1 MINYIWLA
9 LIVIGV
15 LTAVFQGNVQVVTD
29 AAIESANSAV
39 ELSIGLVGVM
49 TLWLGLMKLAEKS
62 GIVNLISKMLK
73 PILKRLFPEVPED
86 HPAMGSMVMNMAANL
101 LGLGNAATPLG
112 IKAMKELQELN
123 EDKTTATNSMCMF
136 LAINTSSVT
145 LIASTVIAYRAAAGS
160 SNPAEI
166 IGPTII
172 ASVFGTMVAIIAAKL
187 LEKFP
192 LKRR

>member
-1 MINYIWLA
+1 MFNAKKGFSRSDPMINYIWLA

-86 HPAMGSMVMNMAANL
+86 HPAMGSMVM
-101 LGLGNAATPLG
+101 
-112 IKAMKELQELN
+112 
-123 EDKTTATNSMCMF
+123 
-136 LAINTSSVT
+136 
-145 LIASTVIAYRAAAGS
+145 
-160 SNPAEI
+160 
-166 IGPTII
+166 
-172 ASVFGTMVAIIAAKL
+172 
-187 LEKFP
+187 
-192 LKRR
+192 

>member
-15 LTAVFQGNVQVVTD
+15 LTAIFQGNVQVVTD

-39 ELSIGLVGVM
+39 ELSIGLVGIM
-49 TLWLGLMKLAEKS
+49 TLWLGLMRLAEKS
-62 GIVNLISKMLK
+62 GIVNLISKLLK
-73 PILKRLFPEVPED
+73 PILKRLFPEVPEN

-136 LAINTSSVT
+136 LAINTSSIT
-145 LIASTVIAYRAAAGS
+145 LIASTVIAYRASAGS
-160 SNPAEI
+160 NNPAEI

-172 ASVFGTMVAIIAAKL
+172 ASVFGTIVAIIAARL

>member
-15 LTAVFQGNVQVVTD
+15 LTAIFQGNVQVVTD

-39 ELSIGLVGVM
+39 ELSIGLVGIM

-62 GIVNLISKMLK
+62 GIVNLISKLLK
-73 PILKRLFPEVPED
+73 PILKRLFPEVPEN

-123 EDKTTATNSMCMF
+123 EDKTTATNPMCMF

-145 LIASTVIAYRAAAGS
+145 LIASTVIAYRASAGS

-172 ASVFGTMVAIIAAKL
+172 ASVFGTIVAIIAAKL

>member
-15 LTAVFQGNVQVVTD
+15 LTAIFQGNVQVVTD

-39 ELSIGLVGVM
+39 ELSIGLVGIM
-49 TLWLGLMKLAEKS
+49 TLWLGLMRLAEKS
-62 GIVNLISKMLK
+62 GIVNLISKLLK
-73 PILKRLFPEVPED
+73 PILKRLFPEVPEN

-145 LIASTVIAYRAAAGS
+145 LIASTVIAYRASAGS
-160 SNPAEI
+160 NNPAEI

-172 ASVFGTMVAIIAAKL
+172 ASVFGTIVAIIAARL

>member
-15 LTAVFQGNVQVVTD
+15 LTAIFQGNVQVVTD

-160 SNPAEI
+160 NNPAEI

>member
-9 LIVIGV
+9 LILIGV
-15 LTAVFQGNVQVVTD
+15 LTAIFQGNVQVVTD

-39 ELSIGLVGVM
+39 ELSIGLVGIM
-49 TLWLGLMKLAEKS
+49 TLWLGLMRLAEKS
-62 GIVNLISKMLK
+62 GIVNLISKLLK
-73 PILKRLFPEVPED
+73 PILKRLFPEVPEN

-136 LAINTSSVT
+136 LAINTSSIT
-145 LIASTVIAYRAAAGS
+145 LIASTVIAYRASAGS
-160 SNPAEI
+160 NNPAEI

-172 ASVFGTMVAIIAAKL
+172 ASVFGTIVAIIAARL